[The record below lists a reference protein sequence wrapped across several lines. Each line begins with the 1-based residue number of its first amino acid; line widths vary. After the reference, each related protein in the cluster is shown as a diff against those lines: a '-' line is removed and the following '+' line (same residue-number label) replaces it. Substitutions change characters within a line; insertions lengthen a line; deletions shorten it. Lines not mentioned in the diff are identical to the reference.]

1 MLLNSEKVFVAIML
15 MISAAGTAQ
24 AQVSNNVTSPSPPGL
39 AIPDLK
45 VTPQRKQTEGGH
57 VVIPESSIP
66 KSGDAGVRMH
76 TNIEIFVPNEQ
87 PQGQPQAAVVSPNV
101 VGPPFPGFFFET
113 PASLA
118 CIYDLVTVTPG
129 CDPNKVKT
137 VSTRG
142 SKVVAI
148 VDAFHDS
155 SALADLQ
162 LYSTQFG
169 LPASNL
175 QVVFATGVQPPV
187 DPTFGWEV
195 EESLDM
201 QMVHALAPHAKIIL
215 VEAASNSGTDL
226 LQAEDVASKLVAA
239 AGGGEVSNSWGGG
252 EFAGESSFDS
262 HFSKTGVVYLA
273 STGDSPGVEWPST
286 SANVVAAGGTSTSR
300 SPITGAFFVE
310 STWSQAGG
318 GVSAFVARPAYQN
331 KISAIIGGHRGVP
344 DISADANPDT
354 GVWVTCGVG
363 CGNPPGAWYIVGGTS
378 VASPS
383 VAAMVNGAGRFASSS
398 ASELTTVYGNNG
410 TTKFNDIIM
419 PHGLCGPYAGF
430 LPQVGW
436 DFCTGVGSP
445 HGISGL

>member
-1 MLLNSEKVFVAIML
+1 MLFNSEKVVVAIML
-15 MISAAGTAQ
+15 MTGAAHAQ
-24 AQVSNNVTSPSPPGL
+24 SGDNVTPPSPPRL
-39 AIPDLK
+39 AIPDLAM
-45 VTPQRKQTEGGH
+45 TPRSAPDKGGH

-66 KSGDAGVRMH
+66 QPGDAGKRAH
-76 TNIEIFVPNEQ
+76 TNFRIFAPNEQ
-87 PQGQPQAAVVSPNV
+87 TEPQAPAVSPQ
-101 VGPPFPGFFFET
+101 VGPPFHGFFFET

-129 CDPNKVKT
+129 CDPNKVT
-137 VSTRG
+137 AVSTRG

-148 VDAFHDS
+148 VDAYHDS

-162 LYSTQFG
+162 KYSAQFG
-169 LPASNL
+169 LPAPNL

-187 DPTFGWEV
+187 DPTFGWEI

-201 QMVHALAPHAKIIL
+201 QMVHALAPRAKIIL
-215 VEAASNSGTDL
+215 VEAASNSLTDL
-226 LQAEDVASKLVAA
+226 LVAEDKASALVAA
-239 AGGGEVSNSWGGG
+239 AGGGEASNSWGGG
-252 EFAGESSFDS
+252 EFVGESSFDS
-262 HFSKTGVVYLA
+262 HFSKVGVVYFA

-286 SANVVAAGGTSTSR
+286 SAKVVAVGGTSTSR
-300 SPITGAFFVE
+300 LPSTGAFFVE
-310 STWSQAGG
+310 STWSEAGG

-331 KISAIIGGHRGVP
+331 GISATVGGHRGVP
-344 DISADANPDT
+344 DISSDANPVT
-354 GVWVTCGVG
+354 GVWVTCGAG
-363 CGNPPGAWYIVGGTS
+363 CGSPPGTWFILGGTS

-398 ASELTTVYGNNG
+398 ASELTTVYANLG
-410 TTKFNDIIM
+410 TAKFNDIKQ